1 MNNKNVIFGI
11 YHTSSLINKPDALIN
26 KCHNKAT
33 CHAGRV
39 NHFSRVAPEGRYLD
53 EKNHNN
59 GFRSSASNN
68 ESPMEFVVPDESTG
82 IKPFAKTPENE
93 EEVMFELYRRI
104 GRVINKH
111 KDKYGIESLIEV
123 VNLLEVLT
131 GNVPEE

>member
-1 MNNKNVIFGI
+1 MENKNKHFGT

-59 GFRSSASNN
+59 GFCSSVSNN
-68 ESPMEFVVPDESTG
+68 EGSMEFVVPDEITG
-82 IKPFAKTPENE
+82 VKPFAKTPENE
-93 EEVMFELYRRI
+93 KDVMDSLYRRI
-104 GRVINKH
+104 GYIVRRY
-111 KDKYGIESLIEV
+111 KDKHGIEELI
-123 VNLLEVLT
+123 NLVAFVDMMT
-131 GNVPEE
+131 EE